1 MKVFVIDVAR
11 CNGCYNCQIAC
22 KDEHCDN
29 VWMPYA
35 QQQPETGHF
44 WCKVEEEV
52 HGSVPKVKMSY
63 TPVIGGQSGKVLA
76 AAGDAAYRRE
86 DGLVILDPEKA
97 KGRRDLCEFE
107 GVYWN
112 EELEIPQMCTGCAH
126 LVDDGQTPH
135 CVDLCPTEALRFGDK
150 EEFADVLGQ
159 AEQLDEDSCV
169 YYLNLPKFFV
179 AGTLYDPEADECV
192 EGATVTLTGPAGLEM
207 KVETDV
213 FGDFWFKR
221 LEAGEYRLVAQAP
234 GYADYVQE
242 SIEVNKSLNVGDIAL
257 SKLG

>member
-1 MKVFVIDVAR
+1 MKVFIIDAAR

-52 HGSVPKVKMSY
+52 HGSVPKVKMAY

-76 AAGDAAYRRE
+76 AAGDAAYRRN
-86 DGLVILDPEKA
+86 DGLIILDPEKA
-97 KGRRDLCEFE
+97 KGRKDLCEFE

-126 LVDDGQTPH
+126 LVDDGQVPR
-135 CVDLCPTEALRFGDK
+135 CVDLCPTEALRFGDE
-150 EEFADVLGQ
+150 EEFLDVLNQ

-169 YYLNLPKFFV
+169 YYLNLPKLFV
-179 AGTLYDPEADECV
+179 AGTVYDSEVDECV
-192 EGATVTLTGPAGLEM
+192 EGAVVTLVNSDGFERTAT
-207 KVETDV
+207 TDV

-221 LEAGEYRLVAQAP
+221 LDAGSYRL
-234 GYADYVQE
+234 
-242 SIEVNKSLNVGDIAL
+242 EVNADGYSGFVLGGIDVRKSLNVGDLDL
-257 SKLG
+257 SR